1 MKRIQ
6 AMVWVAPLLAFS
18 LHAGA
23 AETSYPERPVK
34 VIVPFEP
41 GGFADVVA
49 RVVAQQLGNTLGQ
62 SFIIENKPGAG
73 STIGSDFVAKAAP
86 DGYTLEVVSTN
97 HVTSHRLYKN
107 LEYDPIKSF
116 TPIAKLA
123 DSPYVLFANSKV
135 PVQSAQELIALSKSN
150 GVHIRYA
157 SSGNG
162 STQHLM
168 AALFLAKSGAQLEH
182 VPYRGSGGAMKDLV
196 AGFVETGFAAANNG
210 LPHVKSGKIKALGV
224 TSKRRNAQLPD
235 VPSLAE
241 SGAPDYD
248 AVVWLALLGPAG
260 LSEDIVARLNEAVRV
275 GLSTPEAHAALARV
289 GVDVATSTPE
299 ELKQYMAQEN
309 DMWGEVIRGLDIQI
323 D

>member
-1 MKRIQ
+1 MKRIHGM
-6 AMVWVAPLLAFS
+6 AWAAPLLALS

-23 AETSYPERPVK
+23 AETYPERPVK

-41 GGFADVVA
+41 GGFTDVVA
-49 RVVAQQLGNTLGQ
+49 RVVTQQLSSALGQ
-62 SFIIENKPGAG
+62 SFIVENKPGAG
-73 STIGSDFVAKAAP
+73 STIGTDFVAKAAP
-86 DGYTLEVVSTN
+86 DGYTLEIVSTN

-107 LEYDPIKSF
+107 LDYDPIKSF

-123 DSPYVLFANSKV
+123 DSPYVLFVNTKL
-135 PVQSAQELIALSKSN
+135 PVQSVQELITLSKSN
-150 GVHIRYA
+150 GSHLRYA

-168 AALFLAKSGAQLEH
+168 GALFLAKSGAKLEH
-182 VPYRGSGGAMKDLV
+182 VPYRGSGGAMKDLA
-196 AGFVETGFAAANNG
+196 AGFVETSFAAVSNG

-224 TSKRRNAQLPD
+224 TSTRRNAQLPD

-241 SGAPDYD
+241 AGVPDYD

-260 LSEDIVARLNEAVRV
+260 MPRNIVARLNEAVRA
-275 GLSTPEAHAALARV
+275 GLSKPEAREALAGA
-289 GVDVATSTPE
+289 GVDVAMSTPE
-299 ELKQYMAQEN
+299 ELAQYMAQEN
-309 DMWGEVIRGLDIQI
+309 RMWGDVIRGLDIRI

>member
-1 MKRIQ
+1 MKRIHGM
-6 AMVWVAPLLAFS
+6 ALAVTLLALS
-18 LHAGA
+18 PQAQA
-23 AETSYPERPVK
+23 AQDYPNRPVK

-41 GGFADVVA
+41 GGFTDVVA
-49 RVVAQQLGNTLGQ
+49 RVVAQQLGGALGE
-62 SFIIENKPGAG
+62 SFIVENKPGAG

-86 DGYTLEVVSTN
+86 DGYTLEIVSTN

-107 LEYDPIKSF
+107 LDYDPIKSF

-123 DSPYVLFANSKV
+123 DSPYVLFANGKV
-135 PVQSAQELIALSKSN
+135 PAQSVQELIALSKSSAKP
-150 GVHIRYA
+150 IRYA

-168 AALFLAKSGAQLEH
+168 GALFIAKSGAKLEH
-182 VPYRGSGGAMKDLV
+182 VPYRGSGGAMKDLA
-196 AGFVETGFAAANNG
+196 AGFVETSFAAVSNG

-224 TSKRRNAQLPD
+224 TSTRRNAQMPG

-241 SGAPDYD
+241 AGVAGYD

-260 LSEDIVARLNEAVRV
+260 MPQDIVARLNEAVRT
-275 GLSTPEAHAALARV
+275 GLSKPEARDALAAA
-289 GVDVATSTPE
+289 GVDVALSTPG
-299 ELKQYMAQEN
+299 ELAQYMAQEN
-309 DMWGEVIRGLDIQI
+309 AMWGEVIRGIDIRI

>member
-1 MKRIQ
+1 MKRIHSMLW
-6 AMVWVAPLLAFS
+6 AAPLLAFS

-23 AETSYPERPVK
+23 ADTYPEHPVK

-49 RVVAQQLGNTLGQ
+49 RVVAQQLGSTLGQ

-107 LEYDPIKSF
+107 LDYDPIKSF

-150 GVHIRYA
+150 GAHIRYA

-168 AALFLAKSGAQLEH
+168 AALFLAKSGAELEH
-182 VPYRGSGGAMKDLV
+182 VPYRGSGSAMKDLV

-210 LPHVKSGKIKALGV
+210 LPHVKTGKIKALGV
-224 TSKRRNAQLPD
+224 TSKRRSPQLPD

-241 SGAPDYD
+241 SGAPGYD

-260 LSEDIVARLNEAVRV
+260 LPQNVVSRLNEAVRV
-275 GLSTPEAHAALARV
+275 GLSKPEAREALARV

-299 ELKQYMAQEN
+299 ELAQYMDQEN
-309 DMWGEVIRGLDIQI
+309 AMWSDVIRGLDIRI

>member
-1 MKRIQ
+1 MKLHGM
-6 AMVWVAPLLAFS
+6 ALAVPLLALS
-18 LHAGA
+18 LQA
-23 AETSYPERPVK
+23 AAAQTYPNRPVK

-41 GGFADVVA
+41 GGFTDVVA
-49 RVVAQQLGNTLGQ
+49 RVVAQQLGSALGE

-86 DGYTLEVVSTN
+86 DGYTLEIVSTN

-123 DSPYVLFANSKV
+123 DSPYVLFVNAKV
-135 PVQSAQELIALSKSN
+135 PVQSVQELIELSRT
-150 GVHIRYA
+150 GATPIRYA

-168 AALFLAKSGAQLEH
+168 GALFIAKSGAKLEH
-182 VPYRGSGGAMKDLV
+182 VPYRGSGGAMKDL
-196 AGFVETGFAAANNG
+196 AARFVETSFAAVANG
-210 LPHVKSGKIKALGV
+210 LPHVKTGKIKALGV
-224 TSKRRNAQLPD
+224 TSTRRNAQMPD
-235 VPSLAE
+235 VPSLKEA
-241 SGAPDYD
+241 GVKDYD

-260 LSEDIVARLNEAVRV
+260 MPADIVARLNEAVRT
-275 GLSTPEAHAALARV
+275 GLSKPEAKAALAAA
-289 GVDVATSTPE
+289 GVDVALSSPE
-299 ELKQYMAQEN
+299 ELAQYMAQEN
-309 DMWGEVIRGLDIQI
+309 DMWGEVIRNIDIRI